1 MRLEM
6 SAQLKDIRKAI
17 STEDFYNFIK
27 NNTDILN
34 NI

>member
-17 STEDFYNFIK
+17 ATEDFYNFIK